1 MFPKRMC
8 AMELRC
14 AVQQYAWGKHGLSS
28 KVAQIAKNNDPDFV
42 ANELSPYAELWMGTH
57 PNGPSVIKVSG
68 QELGDWVLENTDTLG
83 VKVMA
88 KFGPQLPFLFK
99 VLSVREALSIQA
111 HPSKN
116 HAEEL
121 HRLRPDIYKDPN
133 HKPELAIAITPFEA
147 LCGFRLAREIAEFLK
162 NIPEL
167 RVMVGEEIASKF
179 VSSDEANQQSALK
192 ECFQALMTASKP
204 VIESNLIALVTRIAS
219 LGLICLR
226 ANRPVSRL
234 TLSFHIVSNTDAK
247 PEVLIGQESAPK
259 PPTSLKDHKCKPQVH
274 LPAAGAEVLAP
285 LLCRLHSQFPGD
297 VGCFAIY
304 FLNFLAL
311 KPGEALYLGP
321 NEPHAYLA
329 GDCVECMA
337 CSDNVVRAGL
347 TPKYKDVDTL
357 CNMLN
362 YTFESA
368 NSKLFAPTRDNQFT
382 VVFRPPVP
390 DFAVADI
397 NIPPSSP
404 QFLLQPRDTASI
416 LLVLDGEGSTDSL
429 GIYLNHGTVLFL
441 PAGLQLNVTTSDH
454 ALHMFQAFANV

>member
-1 MFPKRMC
+1 MC

-162 NIPEL
+162 
-167 RVMVGEEIASKF
+167 
-179 VSSDEANQQSALK
+179 
-192 ECFQALMTASKP
+192 
-204 VIESNLIALVTRIAS
+204 SN
-219 LGLICLR
+219 
-226 ANRPVSRL
+226 
-234 TLSFHIVSNTDAK
+234 NT
-247 PEVLIGQESAPK
+247 
-259 PPTSLKDHKCKPQVH
+259 
-274 LPAAGAEVLAP
+274 
-285 LLCRLHSQFPGD
+285 
-297 VGCFAIY
+297 
-304 FLNFLAL
+304 
-311 KPGEALYLGP
+311 YL
-321 NEPHAYLA
+321 
-329 GDCVECMA
+329 D
-337 CSDNVVRAGL
+337 
-347 TPKYKDVDTL
+347 
-357 CNMLN
+357 
-362 YTFESA
+362 
-368 NSKLFAPTRDNQFT
+368 LF
-382 VVFRPPVP
+382 
-390 DFAVADI
+390 
-397 NIPPSSP
+397 
-404 QFLLQPRDTASI
+404 
-416 LLVLDGEGSTDSL
+416 
-429 GIYLNHGTVLFL
+429 
-441 PAGLQLNVTTSDH
+441 
-454 ALHMFQAFANV
+454 

>member
-1 MFPKRMC
+1 MC

-68 QELGDWVLENTDTLG
+68 QELGDWILANTNTLG

-111 HPSKN
+111 HPSKS

-121 HRLRPDIYKDPN
+121 HLLRPDIYKDPN

-167 RVMVGEEIASKF
+167 RVIVGEEVASKF

-219 LGLICLR
+219 L
-226 ANRPVSRL
+226 
-234 TLSFHIVSNTDAK
+234 D
-247 PEVLIGQESAPK
+247 ES
-259 PPTSLKDHKCKPQVH
+259 
-274 LPAAGAEVLAP
+274 GRAEVLAS

-329 GDCVECMA
+329 GDCIECMA

-404 QFLLQPRDTASI
+404 QFLLRPRDTASI
-416 LLVLDGEGSTDSL
+416 LLVLDGEGSTDYL